1 MDELQHVTLHAV
13 YSGGAGKNTHRYYE
27 HDDNQHQDNFRDLL

>member
-13 YSGGAGKNTHRYYE
+13 YSGVAGKNTHRYDE
-27 HDDNQHQDNFRDLL
+27 HDDTQHQAIVRDSL